1 MCPSRP
7 IHPSSDLLVSFRDSL
22 DPEVDHLLTVAT
34 EGASQLG
41 MPLYLVGGPVRDLV
55 LGRSSEDLDLVV
67 EGDAARL
74 AAKIGERLS
83 AKVVIHS
90 RFGTATVKVDNN
102 RLDLATARKETY
114 SRPGALPKVTPGS
127 IAEDLHRRDFTVNA
141 MALGISGPLAGEL
154 LDPTSGLNDIEQKLI
169 RSIHHGGFQDDATR
183 IFRAVRYEQRLGFRM
198 APETYSHL
206 GEALESGMLT
216 TISSDRLRR
225 ELARML
231 SEEKP
236 LQTLLRAGNLGVLRS
251 LYGPLEDAAWLKSLP
266 ENGAQIRPLTLVAAL
281 AFPMTSNEG
290 DLFVKRLNMPSLWAA
305 AVRDMTLLTSAE
317 KLLQTPELSPST
329 LYHALQGRSLA
340 SISALLSLTPNPV
353 ARERLTNYLECQRF
367 VRPILGG
374 EDLVALGVPQGPMI
388 GKILQSLQ
396 EARLE
401 GRVKTRKDET
411 GFALEYLTKLAS

>member
-1 MCPSRP
+1 M
-7 IHPSSDLLVSFRDSL
+7 SFRDSL

-374 EDLVALGVPQGPMI
+374 KDLVALGVPQGPMV

-411 GFALEYLTKLAS
+411 GFTLEYLTKLEG

>member
-1 MCPSRP
+1 MS
-7 IHPSSDLLVSFRDSL
+7 
-22 DPEVDHLLTVAT
+22 
-34 EGASQLG
+34 
-41 MPLYLVGGPVRDLV
+41 LYLVGGPVRDLV

-74 AAKIGERLS
+74 AAKVAERLS
-83 AKVVIHS
+83 AKVVIYS
-90 RFGTATVKVDNN
+90 RFGTATVKVDKN

-114 SRPGALPKVTPGS
+114 SRPGALPKVMPGS

-154 LDPTSGLNDIEQKLI
+154 LDPVSGLKDIEQGII
-169 RSIHHGGFQDDATR
+169 RSIHHGSFQDDATR

-198 APETYSHL
+198 ATETREDL
-206 GEALESGMLT
+206 GDALNGEMLT
-216 TISSDRLRR
+216 TISSDRLRQ

-236 LQTLLRAGNLGVLRS
+236 LQTLLRAGDLGVLRS
-251 LYGPLEDAAWLKSLP
+251 LYGPLEDVAWLKCLP
-266 ENGAQIRPLTLVAAL
+266 ENGARIRPLILVAAL

-290 DLFVKRLNMPSLWAA
+290 GLFVKRLNMPSLWAE
-305 AVRDMTLLTSAE
+305 AVRDMTLLTGAE
-317 KLLQTPELSPST
+317 KLLDTPELSPST
-329 LYHALQGRSLA
+329 LYHTLQGRSLP
-340 SISALLSLTPNPV
+340 SISALIGLTPISV
-353 ARERLTNYLECQRF
+353 VRERLTNYLECQRF

-374 EDLVALGVPQGPMI
+374 KDLVALGVPQGPMI

-396 EARLE
+396 DARLE

-411 GFALEYLTKLAS
+411 GFTLECLTKMKG